1 MNSYA
6 VYAKY
11 IIFFPY
17 LEHKPL
23 INVPFIQ
30 TFTHHLISDI
40 KCHENAA
47 EKLQKNLVLICG
59 L

>member
-1 MNSYA
+1 MLYMLN
-6 VYAKY
+6 
-11 IIFFPY
+11 ILFFPY

-23 INVPFIQ
+23 INVPLIQ